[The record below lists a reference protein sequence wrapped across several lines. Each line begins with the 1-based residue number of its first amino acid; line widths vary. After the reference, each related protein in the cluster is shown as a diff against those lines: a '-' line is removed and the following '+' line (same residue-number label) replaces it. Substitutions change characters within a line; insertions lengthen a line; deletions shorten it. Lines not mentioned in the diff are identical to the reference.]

1 MNPSGV
7 RPTWARAARALTRA
21 LDPWAWARLQ
31 SIRGGPFFGE
41 RRRRHRYAV
50 LDEPA
55 LRATR
60 RSDTVFVFGSG
71 YSINEVTPEQWS
83 LIAAHDTM
91 SFNYF
96 PHQRFVRADY
106 HLVGELATGDDFR
119 REAWE
124 PALREY
130 GALIA
135 ANPLYQRTVML
146 LQAGWSA
153 LQSNRLVALD
163 LLRPGTRIFRYR
175 RTARG
180 RVRPPSASFAEG
192 LVHGAATLVGCVNF
206 AVLMGWRE
214 IVLAGVDLADSR
226 YFWLPYDATRADMVG
241 QFRHDEPYPMVPPL
255 IAHLAGWVPLLA
267 ARGIRLSVYNPR
279 SLLAGV
285 MPVFSHD
292 AARDLPSAAPVP
304 QPSLG

>member
-1 MNPSGV
+1 MSASD
-7 RPTWARAARALTRA
+7 RPFWSRALRAAARR
-21 LDPWAWARLQ
+21 LDVWEWAKLQ
-31 SIRGGPFFGE
+31 SIRFRPYFGE
-41 RRRRHRYAV
+41 RAHRGRYV
-50 LDEPA
+50 LLTEDG

-60 RSDTVFVFGSG
+60 RSDRVFVFGSG
-71 YSINEVTPEQWS
+71 YSLNEITAAEWGA
-83 LIAAHDTM
+83 IAAHDTF

-106 HLVGELATGDDFR
+106 HMVGELVTGNDLR
-119 REAWE
+119 RSEWE

-130 GALIA
+130 AGLIA
-135 ANPLYQRTVML
+135 GNPHYEHTVVL

-153 LQSNRLVALD
+153 FQSNRLVALE

-180 RVRPPSASFAEG
+180 VYRPPSTSFAEG

-214 IVLAGVDLADSR
+214 IVLTGVDLADSR

-241 QFRHDEPYPMVPPL
+241 IVAHDQPYPMVQPL
-255 IAHLAGWVPLLA
+255 IAHLAQWVPLLA

-279 SLLAGV
+279 SLLTAV
-285 MPVFSHD
+285 MPTFPRGQG
-292 AARDLPSAAPVP
+292 AEAGIP
-304 QPSLG
+304 LGGHRSFG